1 MKMQQFLQFLT
12 QQLTH
17 WRRQYK
23 ALRRK
28 GKLIR
33 SPKGKS
39 HRRELLRTMLKN
51 VFLFFSKT
59 NEKSARR
66 KQERA
71 LKSKAKLVK
80 TKSSIYV
87 VGLDWLHEQRSSV
100 ILAIAVVSLIGV
112 LGHKLYNQT
121 QLQVGNPA
129 PQTITAPYTASIE
142 DQKKTEA
149 KRQAVSN
156 SSLQMLMVDAR
167 INEQI
172 NENLQQ
178 FLDNGNEIRALA
190 GAFPFFDPLVLSIST
205 QRYLRSCPDLEWQA
219 LLLAIEN
226 SKNQQ
231 KKGTGRTAASSRR
244 SSIAAPNQ
252 HQPRITPAKSDSQ
265 SPQVTP
271 QKPEP
276 VDLFQNTD
284 FTQAIAELESY
295 RLTTSEKN
303 LSLLIAQ
310 ISQARQ
316 RYTQAIAKLLKL
328 ETGSPEAVYEESL
341 LLNLSEV
348 EWEKTQTGI
357 HQSTQRI
364 LTQGIPQGL
373 PKNILQDA
381 VSLQLQTFVPESA
394 EPLAKNLLLTVLKPN
409 LQKDEEQT
417 RQNAQ
422 KAAAGVLPVIV
433 KIRHGE
439 VIVKKGEQIT
449 AWNFEV
455 LEHYHLIRRQVKWQG
470 LVKLGGVIAIAIGI
484 FVWVERHINYELRQ
498 RDRLLVL
505 LLTLSVPGVIAMELP
520 YTTWSALGLLLG
532 SFYGPTLGL
541 IVVGLLLPILAIS
554 LDMSKAALLAGAG
567 GGILGSYIAQRLR
580 SREELALLGVA
591 IALTQGGIYLVVKV
605 LIGQAFGSTW
615 YIVLREAALFA
626 LSGLGWSIVA
636 LGLSPYLEKLFDL
649 VTPIRLAELANPNR
663 PLLKRL
669 ATETPG
675 TFQHTLFVATL
686 AEAAAKELG
695 CNVELVRA
703 GTLYHDIGKMHD
715 PLGFIENQMGGPNK
729 HDTEIKDPW
738 KSAEI
743 IKKHVTE
750 GLVMARKHL
759 LPTAIQAFIPEHQ
772 GTMLIAYFHHQAQQM
787 AQSDPSLTVDDAD
800 FRYDG
805 PIPQSRETGIVMLA
819 DSCEAALRSLQAS
832 ASAKHVAEK
841 RSLKDVSTEQALTML
856 NNILHAKWQDNQLVD
871 SGLKREEMS
880 QIAQIFVD
888 VWQQFHHKRIA
899 YPKLK
904 ASSAVRNS

>member
-1 MKMQQFLQFLT
+1 MKIKQFLQFLT
-12 QQLTH
+12 QQLTN

-23 ALRRK
+23 GLRRK
-28 GKLIR
+28 GKLMR
-33 SPKGKS
+33 SPKSKT
-39 HRRELLRTMLKN
+39 HRRELLRTVLKN
-51 VFLFFSKT
+51 IILFLSKT
-59 NEKSARR
+59 NDKSERR

-71 LKSKAKLVK
+71 FQSKTKSVK
-80 TKSSIYV
+80 TKSTIYAV
-87 VGLDWLHEQRSSV
+87 ALDWVHEQRSLV
-100 ILAIAVVSLIGV
+100 ILAIALISLTGVIG
-112 LGHKLYNQT
+112 HRLYNQT
-121 QLQVGNPA
+121 QIQVGNPA

-142 DQKKTEA
+142 DQKKTESQ
-149 KRQAVSN
+149 RQAVSQT
-156 SSLQMLMVDAR
+156 SLQVLMINVR
-167 INEQI
+167 MNEQI
-172 NENLQQ
+172 KENLQRL
-178 FLDNGNEIRALA
+178 LDDGNEIRAVA

-205 QRYLRSCPDLEWQA
+205 QRYLRSCPDSEWQA
-219 LLLAIEN
+219 LLVAVEN

-231 KKGTGRTAASSRR
+231 KKGTRQTTASS
-244 SSIAAPNQ
+244 APNQ
-252 HQPRITPAKSDSQ
+252 EHQRRTTPA
-265 SPQVTP
+265 P
-271 QKPEP
+271 QKTKPI
-276 VDLFQNTD
+276 DFSQNTD
-284 FTQAIAELESY
+284 FTQAVAELESY
-295 RLTTSEKN
+295 RVTSEKN
-303 LSLLIAQ
+303 LSLLISQ

-316 RYTQAIAKLLKL
+316 RYTQAIAKLLQL
-328 ETGSPEAVYEESL
+328 ETVTPEAVYEESL
-341 LLNLSEV
+341 LLNLLDG
-348 EWEKTQTGI
+348 EWETTQMGI
-357 HQSTQRI
+357 HQSAERI

-381 VSLQLQTFVPESA
+381 VSLQLQSFVPESA
-394 EPLAKNLLLTVLKPN
+394 ESLAKKLLLAVLKPN

-417 RQNAQ
+417 RENAQ
-422 KAAAGVLPVIV
+422 KAAAGVSPVMV
-433 KIRHGE
+433 KVRYGE
-439 VIVKKGEQIT
+439 VIVRKGAQIT

-455 LEHYHLIRRQVKWQG
+455 LEHYHLVRREVKWRE
-470 LVKLGGVIAIAIGI
+470 LVKLAGVIAIAIGI
-484 FVWVERHINYELRQ
+484 FVWVERHVDYELRQ

-505 LLTLSVPGVIAMELP
+505 LLTLSVPGLITIGLP

-532 SFYGPTLGL
+532 SFYGPTLAL
-541 IVVGLLLPILAIS
+541 TVVGLLLPILAIS
-554 LDMSKAALLAGAG
+554 LDISKAALLAGVG

-591 IALTQGGIYLVVKV
+591 IALTQGSIYLVVKI

-615 YIVLREAALFA
+615 YLVLREAGLFA
-626 LSGLGWSIVA
+626 LSGLGWSVVA
-636 LGLSPYLEKLFDL
+636 LGLSPYLEKVFDL

-675 TFQHTLFVATL
+675 TFQHTLLVATL

-695 CNVELVRA
+695 CNLELVRA

-787 AQSDPSLTVDDAD
+787 AQEDPSLTVDDAD

-819 DSCEAALRSLQAS
+819 DSCEAALRSLE
-832 ASAKHVAEK
+832 ASAKPLGEK
-841 RSLKDVSTEQALTML
+841 RSLKDVSTEQALAML
-856 NNILHAKWQDNQLVD
+856 NNILRAKWQDNQLVD
-871 SGLKREEMS
+871 SGLTREEMS
-880 QIAQIFVD
+880 KIAQIFVD

-904 ASSAVRNS
+904 ANSAVRNS

>member
-1 MKMQQFLQFLT
+1 MKMQQFLQFLN

-17 WRRQYK
+17 WRRQYTG
-23 ALRRK
+23 LRRK

-51 VFLFFSKT
+51 IILFLSKT
-59 NEKSARR
+59 NDKSNRR

-71 LKSKAKLVK
+71 LMSKAKSVK
-80 TKSSIYV
+80 TNSIYA
-87 VGLDWLHEQRSSV
+87 VGLDWAYKHRYSV
-100 ILAIAVVSLIGV
+100 ILAIAVVSLTGV
-112 LGHKLYNQT
+112 IGHKLYNQT
-121 QLQVGNPA
+121 QLQVGYPA

-149 KRQAVSN
+149 ERKAVSN
-156 SSLQMLMVDAR
+156 SSLQMLMVDAGM
-167 INEQI
+167 NEQI
-172 NENLQQ
+172 NGNLQQ
-178 FLDNGNEIRALA
+178 LLDDGNKIRAIA
-190 GAFPFFDPLVLSIST
+190 GAFPFFDPVVLSIST
-205 QRYLRSCPDLEWQA
+205 QRYLRSCSDSEWQA
-219 LLLAIEN
+219 LLVAIEN

-231 KKGTGRTAASSRR
+231 KKRTRQTPASSR
-244 SSIAAPNQ
+244 SSSPNQ
-252 HQPRITPAKSDSQ
+252 ERHERTTPKSNSQ
-265 SPQVTP
+265 NSEET
-271 QKPEP
+271 KT
-276 VDLFQNTD
+276 VDFSQNTN
-284 FTQAIAELESY
+284 FTQAVAELESY
-295 RLTTSEKN
+295 RVTTSEKS
-303 LSLLIAQ
+303 LSSLIAQ
-310 ISQARQ
+310 ISQTRQ
-316 RYTQAIAKLLKL
+316 RYTQATAKLLQL
-328 ETGSPEAVYEESL
+328 ETVSPEAVYEESML
-341 LLNLSEV
+341 LDLLDE
-348 EWEKTQTGI
+348 EWERTKMGI
-357 HQSTQRI
+357 HQSSERI

-373 PKNILQDA
+373 PKNILEDA
-381 VSLQLQTFVPESA
+381 VSLQLQTFVPEEA
-394 EPLAKNLLLTVLKPN
+394 ETLAKKLLLAVLKPN
-409 LQKDEEQT
+409 LQRDEEQT

-422 KAAAGVLPVIV
+422 KAAAGVPSVMV
-433 KIRHGE
+433 KIRDGE

-449 AWNFEV
+449 AWNFQV
-455 LEHYHLIRRQVKWQG
+455 LEHYHLIRREIKWHE
-470 LVKLGGVIAIAIGI
+470 LVNLAGVIAIAIGI
-484 FVWVERHINYELRQ
+484 FVWVERHIDYELRQ

-505 LLTLSVPGVIAMELP
+505 LLTLSVPGAIAIGLP

-541 IVVGLLLPILAIS
+541 TVVGLLLPILGIS
-554 LDMSKAALLAGAG
+554 LDMSKAALLAGVG

-591 IALTQGGIYLVVKV
+591 IALTQGGIYLVVKI

-615 YIVLREAALFA
+615 YIVLKEAGLFA
-626 LSGLGWSIVA
+626 LSGLGWSVVA
-636 LGLSPYLEKLFDL
+636 LGLSPYLEKVFDL

-675 TFQHTLFVATL
+675 TFQHTLLVATL

-715 PLGFIENQMGGPNK
+715 PLGFIENQMGRPNK

-787 AQSDPSLTVDDAD
+787 AQDDPSLTVDDAD

-819 DSCEAALRSLQAS
+819 DSCEAALRSLE
-832 ASAKHVAEK
+832 ASAKPLEKK

-856 NNILHAKWQDNQLVD
+856 NNILRAKWQDNQLVD
-871 SGLKREEMS
+871 SGLTREEMS

-904 ASSAVRNS
+904 ASSVVRNL